1 MRVFA
6 VLAALLLAAAAG
18 RPAPQPPTFSSRI
31 EAVRVDVLV
40 TEKGHPARG
49 LRAAD
54 FEVTDNG
61 VPQRVDL
68 IAFERLPLNLILA
81 VDVSSSVAGER
92 LDDLRN
98 AGSLV
103 LQGLRPGDQAALVA
117 FSHRVG
123 LRAPLTPDVGR
134 VQAAVSKVVG
144 LGDTALVDG
153 AYAALMLAE
162 SDPARALVI
171 VFSESDPA
179 RALVIVFSDGVDTS
193 SWLTPPAVLDTA
205 RASASVVYGIAA
217 GQVRIPFLR
226 DLCRQTGGTLY
237 EVESTA
243 KLGEVFVGVLEEFR
257 QRYLISY
264 SPTGVEREGWHA
276 LEVRVRGR
284 NAVVKARP
292 GYLVGPSESSTTTS
306 PMPRAFSPGSTA
318 ARSPTTATVM
328 RAVSRR

>member
-1 MRVFA
+1 VRA
-6 VLAALLLAAAAG
+6 QALAAAIVLAAVAG
-18 RPAPQPPTFSSRI
+18 PRQDQPPTFSSRV
-31 EAVRVDVLV
+31 EAVRLDVLV
-40 TEKGHPARG
+40 TEKGHPVTG

-81 VDVSSSVAGER
+81 IDVSSSVAGER
-92 LDDLRN
+92 LEDLRS
-98 AGSLV
+98 AGGLV
-103 LQGLRPGDQAALVA
+103 LQGLRPGDQSALVT

-123 LRAPLTPDVGR
+123 LRAPITPDVGR
-134 VQAAVSKVVG
+134 VQRAVSRLVG

-171 VFSESDPA
+171 LFT
-179 RALVIVFSDGVDTS
+179 DGVDTS
-193 SWLTPPAVLDTA
+193 SWLAPAAVLDTA

-217 GQVRIPFLR
+217 GGVRIPFLR

-237 EVESTA
+237 EVEST
-243 KLGEVFVGVLEEFR
+243 KTLGEVFVGVLEEFR

-264 SPTGVEREGWHA
+264 SPSGVAREGWHA
-276 LEVRVRGR
+276 VDVRVRGR
-284 NAVVKARP
+284 IVAVKARP
-292 GYLVGPSESSTTTS
+292 GYLVGPSSSSTETS
-306 PMPRAFSPGSTA
+306 PMPSAASPGSIA
-318 ARSPTTATVM
+318 ARSPTTVTVM

>member
-1 MRVFA
+1 MKAFA

-18 RPAPQPPTFSSRI
+18 RPASQPPTFSSRV

-40 TEKGHPARG
+40 TEKGHPVRG

-92 LDDLRN
+92 LEDLRN

-134 VQAAVSKVVG
+134 VQAAVSKLVG

-153 AYAALMLAE
+153 AYAALMLA
-162 SDPARALVI
+162 
-171 VFSESDPA
+171 ESDPA

-264 SPTGVEREGWHA
+264 SPTGVEHEGWHA

-284 NAVVKARP
+284 SAAVKARP

-306 PMPRAFSPGSTA
+306 PMPSAFSPGSTA